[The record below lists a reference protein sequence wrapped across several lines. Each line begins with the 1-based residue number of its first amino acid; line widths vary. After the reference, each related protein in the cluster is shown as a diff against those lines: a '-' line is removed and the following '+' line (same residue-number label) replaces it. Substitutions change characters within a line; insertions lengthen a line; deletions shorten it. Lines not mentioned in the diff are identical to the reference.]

1 MKSELFWNYNDR
13 GSGEELI

>member
-1 MKSELFWNYNDR
+1 MKSELFWNYNDI